1 MTNFS
6 NPMNI
11 ERNERVQT
19 FERERKKRKQRRKIW
34 LEARYPALHHFE
46 IVSHMIIVLLL
57 IALGITVI
65 GATIVLLQ
73 GDSTLSLVW
82 VAVGWNVVQTAALFY
97 FLRAFFHA
105 GTDMAMKYLEPD
117 ALLFGEPPERESEA
131 A

>member
-57 IALGITVI
+57 IALGIIVI
-65 GATIVLLQ
+65 GATIFLLM
-73 GDSTLSLVW
+73 GDSTKSLLW
-82 VAVGWNVVQTAALFY
+82 TSFGWAVTKSALYFY

-105 GTDMAMKYLEPD
+105 GTDMAMKYLEPE
-117 ALLFGEPPERESEA
+117 ALLFGEPPERDSEA